1 MELSFKANAKWL
13 QEIDYPSRRKLT
25 DIKKKSTLNSFL
37 FFQKVI
43 KQAGPAASASY
54 TLVASVLIFI
64 LIGHNIDSSFNS
76 FPIGLIIGLIIGL
89 AIGFYQLF
97 KLVIWKQ
104 KNLRP

>member
-1 MELSFKANAKWL
+1 MRSGSADNSIIFHQRE
-13 QEIDYPSRRKLT
+13 RKLSSSH
-25 DIKKKSTLNSFL
+25 KKQFNSKFIL
-37 FFQKVI
+37 ILSKVI

-54 TLVASVLIFI
+54 TLIASVLIFI
-64 LIGHNIDSSFNS
+64 LIGYNIDSSFNS
-76 FPIGLIIGLIIGL
+76 FPIGLTIGLIIGL